1 MSDATPDPSSNTPSQ
16 GGSRKAL
23 AFIMV
28 TVLLDVT
35 GLAIIIPV
43 LPQLI
48 ADVTG
53 TPASAINFADV
64 ATIGGWLMFSYAFMQ
79 FLAAPVLGN
88 LSDAYGRRPVLLCG
102 LAMLAI
108 DYLIM
113 ALAPTLIWLFIGR
126 IAAGMAAATFTTAFA
141 YIADIAPKDKRA
153 ASFGLVGAAFGV
165 AFIIGPAIGGVLG
178 SVDPRLPFFA
188 AAGLCA
194 LNFLF
199 GLFVLPES
207 LPPERRRPFELK
219 RANPVGAIIAF
230 LPMKP
235 VLMLL
240 TAYACLELALQV
252 YPAVWAYFTP
262 LVYGWSVAEVGLS
275 LALFGVLI
283 TLAEGFLIRIALKRV
298 GEHGVVIGAT
308 LLTILTMALFAF
320 VTTTWGALAVMLF
333 AGISGIGTTALQ
345 ALASN
350 AVDETRQ
357 GEVTGAVTSAKS
369 MVFFIA
375 PPILTGLFALFA
387 GEASTRPESTLPYFP
402 GAPFL
407 FAALIAAASLLPY
420 LAARRMGIRDS
431 VRRDTMKR
439 DTARKV

>member
-1 MSDATPDPSSNTPSQ
+1 MSDPATPSDETASPAA
-16 GGSRKAL
+16 GGSRKAM

-28 TVLLDVT
+28 TVLLDAT
-35 GLAIIIPV
+35 GLGIIIPV

-48 ADVTG
+48 ANVTD
-53 TPASAINFADV
+53 TPAAAIDFAQV

-102 LAMLAI
+102 LAMLAV

-113 ALAPTLIWLFIGR
+113 ALAPTLLWLFIGR
-126 IAAGMAAATFTTAFA
+126 IASGMAAATFTTAFA

-153 ASFGLVGAAFGV
+153 ASFGLVGAAFGI
-165 AFIIGPAIGGVLG
+165 AFVIGPAIGGVLG
-178 SVDPRLPFFA
+178 SIDPRLPFFA
-188 AAGLCA
+188 AAFLCA

-207 LPPERRRPFELK
+207 LPKTKRRPFELG
-219 RANPVGAIIAF
+219 RANPVGALIAF

-235 VLMLL
+235 VLMLIA
-240 TAYACLELALQV
+240 AYGCLELALQV
-252 YPAVWAYFTP
+252 YPAIWAYFTP

-283 TLAEGFLIRIALKRV
+283 TLAEGFLIRIALKQI
-298 GEHGVVIGAT
+298 GEHGVVVVST
-308 LLTILTMALFAF
+308 LLTVLTMALFAF
-320 VTTTWGALAVMLF
+320 VTSTWGALAVMLL
-333 AGISGIGTTALQ
+333 AGISGIGTTAIQ

-357 GEVTGAVTSAKS
+357 GEVTGAITSAKS

-387 GEASTRPESTLPYFP
+387 REDGDLPFFP

-407 FAALIAAASLLPY
+407 FAGLIAAATFLPY
-420 LAARRMGIRDS
+420 LAARRLGIKDAAG
-431 VRRDTMKR
+431 KR
-439 DTARKV
+439 DKD